1 METWN
6 LIIDLN
12 NLGLSQIP
20 MGQLRHMSSRMK
32 LGYQM
37 RMHNIVAVNV
47 SWVIKQAANVIYT
60 FLDARIT
67 NKIKIFSDNGNKY
80 LDSLIGK
87 DHLEQRFGGNLPNKT
102 E

>member
-1 METWN
+1 
-6 LIIDLN
+6 
-12 NLGLSQIP
+12 
-20 MGQLRHMSSRMK
+20 MK